1 MNKPIVAH
9 SFEEMNKLDTEL
21 VNDIPL
27 PKRKA
32 AWKAITELFVEPTSA
47 ASQNQPS
54 KVRRKTPGWF
64 SNLLGNIKLDS
75 VDDDPR

>member
-9 SFEEMNKLDTEL
+9 SFEEMNKLDGEL

-27 PKRKA
+27 EKRKA
-32 AWKAITELFVEPTSA
+32 AWKAITELFADSTSA

-54 KVRRKTPGWF
+54 KVKRKSW
-64 SNLLGNIKLDS
+64 K
-75 VDDDPR
+75 R